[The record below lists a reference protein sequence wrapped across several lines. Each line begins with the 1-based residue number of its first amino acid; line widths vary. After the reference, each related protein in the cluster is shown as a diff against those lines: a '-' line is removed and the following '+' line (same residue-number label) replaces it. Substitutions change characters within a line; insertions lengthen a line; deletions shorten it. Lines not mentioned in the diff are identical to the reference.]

1 MGLEGSYPDWKG
13 ANYKIAGYTKAVV
26 QADTYFKETRF
37 YQENK
42 YFTLFLCLERQ
53 TKVKRSV
60 LINKIEKGELKMPDI
75 NSMISAQ
82 RINWI
87 KKVSFLKFS

>member
-53 TKVKRSV
+53 R
-60 LINKIEKGELKMPDI
+60 
-75 NSMISAQ
+75 
-82 RINWI
+82 
-87 KKVSFLKFS
+87 